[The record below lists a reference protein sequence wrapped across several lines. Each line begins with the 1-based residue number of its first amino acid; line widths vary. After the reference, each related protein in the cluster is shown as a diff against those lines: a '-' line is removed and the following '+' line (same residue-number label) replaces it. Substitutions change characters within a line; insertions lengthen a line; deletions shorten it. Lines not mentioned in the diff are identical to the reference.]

1 MPADSQRDVII
12 GPLKLNRRDRS
23 LSRNGVA
30 IPLGGR
36 ALDVLGVLAE
46 SAGETVGKDDL
57 LNRVWPGL
65 TVEENNLQVQIS
77 TLRKALGE
85 GWILTIPGR
94 GYQLALPPG
103 GAGSPPA
110 DELLSR
116 GASIAVL
123 PFVNNSGDA
132 EQAYFTDGVTEEI
145 ITVLSRVRWL
155 SVIAQ
160 NSSFT
165 YRDKAIDVKQ
175 IGQELGVR
183 YVLKGS
189 VRRSGDRIRI
199 TGQLIDAVTEANLW
213 ADRFEGTLDDI
224 FDLQDCFAGC
234 VVGRIEPRILS
245 AEIGLAQRKRPD
257 NLHAHDLLLR
267 ALWYLP
273 PLSPDTLGEATRLL
287 RQAID
292 RDPDYP
298 LALAQLALCHWAG
311 VSQGWVQRT
320 EPVIAEAITLA
331 RRALA
336 LGGED
341 SEVLSAISPIIGLA
355 AGDLYG
361 GIALVERAL
370 SLNPNCMGALSNGA
384 ILYAYAGETEKT
396 LEFDHRAGRL
406 NPLGG
411 RILRNL
417 AIAIAYFAAGRYLEV
432 LDATEKM
439 LLENASHAPALR
451 YRAGSLG
458 LLGRINEGEQVVGR
472 LRAIQPD
479 VTVSRIRSHLEV
491 EMNGPFKTPGVV
503 GALCEGLR
511 RAGMPD

>member
-234 VVGRIEPRILS
+234 VVGKSNHASSLLKSALHSASVPTTCMRMTCCCGRCGIFRRSAPTLS
-245 AEIGLAQRKRPD
+245 VRR
-257 NLHAHDLLLR
+257 R
-267 ALWYLP
+267 V
-273 PLSPDTLGEATRLL
+273 
-287 RQAID
+287 
-292 RDPDYP
+292 
-298 LALAQLALCHWAG
+298 CC
-311 VSQGWVQRT
+311 
-320 EPVIAEAITLA
+320 A
-331 RRALA
+331 RRSIGIRTIRWHWHNWRYAIGPA
-336 LGGED
+336 CHRGGC
-341 SEVLSAISPIIGLA
+341 SE
-355 AGDLYG
+355 
-361 GIALVERAL
+361 
-370 SLNPNCMGALSNGA
+370 
-384 ILYAYAGETEKT
+384 
-396 LEFDHRAGRL
+396 
-406 NPLGG
+406 
-411 RILRNL
+411 RN
-417 AIAIAYFAAGRYLEV
+417 R
-432 LDATEKM
+432 
-439 LLENASHAPALR
+439 
-451 YRAGSLG
+451 
-458 LLGRINEGEQVVGR
+458 
-472 LRAIQPD
+472 
-479 VTVSRIRSHLEV
+479 
-491 EMNGPFKTPGVV
+491 
-503 GALCEGLR
+503 
-511 RAGMPD
+511 